1 MLRDKTPEGKVDTD
15 CGDGEAAER
24 RTDRPA
30 DVEAGVVDGDRAVE
44 VVLGHQHRRD
54 EQPCGRSERAG
65 HPQGES
71 RREKGDGR
79 RQTQGNDSRKRDGDR
94 AARDLR
100 AKQQAA
106 CVDDV
111 RQGPAGKV
119 SRNIGNEVA
128 IWTADTII
136 GLGLRLVINQLVE
149 VSNMAMPTFD
159 AELAIRMTVKAG
171 LLNTPQR
178 ESRSW
183 TGPTL

>member
-1 MLRDKTPEGKVDTD
+1 MDTSIGVTDNDAGAASAPAAPRAKVVARRATGVARRKETTVGK
-15 CGDGEAAER
+15 R
-24 RTDRPA
+24 H
-30 DVEAGVVDGDRAVE
+30 GDRA
-44 VVLGHQHRRD
+44 D
-54 EQPCGRSERAG
+54 
-65 HPQGES
+65 
-71 RREKGDGR
+71 
-79 RQTQGNDSRKRDGDR
+79 
-94 AARDLR
+94 RDLR

-106 CVDDV
+106 CVEV
-111 RQGPAGKV
+111 NGSARAPAGKV

-178 ESRSW
+178 EFLRSW